1 MFDMYDLYIR
11 IPIKHTS
18 LHSPYSQKLGGN
30 KNTTNG
36 IHQNDIWSPQPVFHF
51 IICEAYFNPQHAGGG
66 IKLRDNKALIKP
78 WQTRLDAN
86 FDVKI

>member
-1 MFDMYDLYIR
+1 MFDMSDLYIR

-36 IHQNDIWSPQPVFHF
+36 IHQNDI
-51 IICEAYFNPQHAGGG
+51 
-66 IKLRDNKALIKP
+66 
-78 WQTRLDAN
+78 
-86 FDVKI
+86 